1 MAIAHK
7 SNFRH
12 LLYPIHLIF
21 TQASTLFHSNSRTN
35 IEQYSWIYLTFAPI
49 ITFKYKPMIHFF
61 KKPVSH
67 IALPEKFTYP
77 FQYTPHPLCVLAAE
91 EVKEYIASRKEWQK
105 ELTLGKMFGVLV
117 VQETEKATD
126 EVTKQETNE
135 ENRIGYLAAFSG
147 NLAGKN
153 LHVYFVPPVYDLL
166 QPQGFF
172 KMEEEQISAI
182 NIRINELENSASYL
196 ESKEMWKIETDQ
208 AQAEL
213 NQVKAE
219 LKAAKEAREIRR
231 QSSAGI
237 SEEEQAALIR
247 ESQYQKAEY
256 KRKEKLW
263 KKQLEEREAEV
274 NRFKGEIERLK
285 TERKERSAALQRK
298 LFGQFRLLNA
308 KGEVKDLS
316 TMFEQTV
323 QKVPPGGAGECA
335 LPKLLQY
342 AYLHHLKPLAMAEF
356 WWGDSPKNEIRH
368 HGYYYPSC
376 KGKCEPILRHM
387 LQGLEVDENPLLDNI
402 HKDTKLEIVFEDECL
417 MVINKPAGMLSVP
430 GKAEDMDSVY
440 HHLKKKYPDA
450 TGPMIVH
457 RLDMA
462 TSGLLL
468 VAKTKEAHRNLQAQ
482 FENRSIKKRYIAL
495 LDGVIAETEET
506 TPPTTGK
513 PEKTGRIELPLCLNP
528 LDRPRQIVSEE
539 YGKEAITE
547 YQIATH
553 PNSKKYTRIIFYPL
567 TGRTHQLRV
576 HAAHPQGLNCP
587 ILGDELYGKKA
598 DRLYLHAEYIEFRHP
613 VYGDIICI
621 QKEPDF

>member
-1 MAIAHK
+1 
-7 SNFRH
+7 
-12 LLYPIHLIF
+12 
-21 TQASTLFHSNSRTN
+21 
-35 IEQYSWIYLTFAPI
+35 
-49 ITFKYKPMIHFF
+49 MIHFF

-77 FQYTPHPLCVLAAE
+77 FHYTPHPLCVLAAE
-91 EVKEYIASRKEWQK
+91 EVKEYIASRKEWQE
-105 ELTLGKMFGVLV
+105 ELALGKMFGVLV
-117 VQETEKATD
+117 VLQKTEGTTDKVKEEGTD
-126 EVTKQETNE
+126 EES
-135 ENRIGYLAAFSG
+135 RIGYLAAFSG

-153 LHVYFVPPVYDLL
+153 LHSYFVPPVYDLL

-172 KMEEEQISAI
+172 KIEEEQISAI

-196 ESKEMWKIETDQ
+196 ESKEKWEIETGQ

-213 NQVKAE
+213 NQAKAE
-219 LKAAKEAREIRR
+219 LKAAKESREIRR
-231 QSSAGI
+231 QSPNGI
-237 SEEEQAALIR
+237 SEEEQAILIR

-256 KRKEKLW
+256 KRKEKSW
-263 KKQLEEREAEV
+263 KKRLEEREAEV
-274 NRFKGEIERLK
+274 HRFKDEIERLK
-285 TERKERSAALQRK
+285 AERKERSAALQQK
-298 LFGQFRLLNA
+298 LFGEFRMLNA
-308 KGEVKDLS
+308 RGEVKDLC
-316 TMFEQTV
+316 TIFEQTV

-342 AYLHHLKPLAMAEF
+342 AYLHQLKPLAMAEF

-376 KGKCEPILRHM
+376 KGKCEPILQHM
-387 LQGLEVDENPLLDNI
+387 LQGLEVDENPLLDNV
-402 HKDTKLEIVFEDECL
+402 HKDTRLEIVFEDEWL
-417 MVINKPAGMLSVP
+417 LVINKPAGMLSVP

-440 HHLKKKYPDA
+440 HRLKKKYPDA

-468 VAKTKEAHRNLQAQ
+468 VAKTKEAHRHLQAQ

-495 LDGVIAETEET
+495 LDGAIAETEET
-506 TPPTTGK
+506 TTQVTEATRTIKTTQTIETPETTRI
-513 PEKTGRIELPLCLNP
+513 PEKAGRISLPLCLNP
-528 LDRPRQIVSEE
+528 LDRPRQMVSEE
-539 YGKEAITE
+539 HGKEAVTE
-547 YQIATH
+547 YQIIAK
-553 PNSKKYTRIIFYPL
+553 SEKYTRIAFYPL

-576 HAAHPQGLNCP
+576 HAAHPKGLNCP

-598 DRLYLHAEYIEFRHP
+598 DRLYLHAEYIEFCHP

-621 QKEPDF
+621 QKAPDF